1 MLSRA
6 EAKTMETERGARA
19 GESQE
24 FELTWLRV
32 CNLADIIP
40 GTGVAAMVN
49 GEQLAIVRSP
59 DGSEVYALSNF
70 DPFSKAF
77 VIARGIVGD
86 RGGVPKIASP
96 IYKQNF
102 DLRSGRC
109 LDDPSVC
116 LATYPVRERGGA
128 VEIGISKVRSP

>member
-6 EAKTMETERGARA
+6 EAKAMETERGAPA

-24 FELTWLRV
+24 FELTWVRV

-59 DGSEVYALSNF
+59 DGNEVYALSNF

-109 LDDPSVC
+109 LDDATVC
-116 LATYPVRERGGA
+116 LATYPVRERAGA
-128 VEIGISKVRSP
+128 VEIGVSKVRST